1 MNKNPVNM
9 KAKWSSKLGFD
20 FILKEKKK
28 RILATDL
35 IKSWFDFGNPA
46 IGSQN
51 TSWQRSGIESFGVQE

>member
-51 TSWQRSGIESFGVQE
+51 TS